1 MSVVVAVHQT
11 RDTTDDD
18 IDGVIK
24 NGVVQHVTV
33 TMAVRN
39 GITHT
44 RVANFVESS
53 FELLEFVN
61 DDILLQQRFSIF
73 AYNYVVH
80 LHISSA

>member
-44 RVANFVESS
+44 PTSFNF
-53 FELLEFVN
+53 
-61 DDILLQQRFSIF
+61 
-73 AYNYVVH
+73 
-80 LHISSA
+80 ISDSVTIAADAKFN